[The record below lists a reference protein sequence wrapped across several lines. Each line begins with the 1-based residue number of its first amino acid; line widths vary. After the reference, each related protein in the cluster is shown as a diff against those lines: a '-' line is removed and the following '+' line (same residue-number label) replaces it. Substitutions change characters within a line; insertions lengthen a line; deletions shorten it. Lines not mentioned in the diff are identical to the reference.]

1 MLLRDLRNIAEEGHG
16 IDFLQRNLHCPKPKQ
31 RPKQRRRR
39 QLPNKISQKQK
50 RKAKKRSE
58 DDATGWDDASEVD
71 IGGVSNVKEEN
82 RVWNNLTDLYRISLG
97 AHSK

>member
-1 MLLRDLRNIAEEGHG
+1 MGSISSNATSTARNPNNAQSNA
-16 IDFLQRNLHCPKPKQ
+16 D
-31 RPKQRRRR
+31 R
-39 QLPNKISQKQK
+39 QLTKKISQKQK

-71 IGGVSNVKEEN
+71 IGGVSNVKEEH
-82 RVWNNLTDLYRISLG
+82 RVGNNLTDLYRISLG